1 MCGPRNTTCSVSW
14 PFLWAGHPP
23 ELPLRRAAGSCCVS
37 SPCCGLAVQS
47 LLSQWGHILSSSSH
61 PGDPAPSPW
70 ACGDGAEL
78 CWTSPVLLAPG
89 LCRCRQ
95 WDWQARSRGMD
106 SPQCPVEMAEF
117 PKVGQVNSL
126 TRADLLVTM
135 DIAQLY
141 TNNPP

>member
-14 PFLWAGHPP
+14 PFFWAGHPP

-47 LLSQWGHILSSSSH
+47 LLSQWGHILSSSH

-78 CWTSPVLLAPG
+78 CWTSPVPLAPG

-95 WDWQARSRGMD
+95 WDWRAGSRGMD
-106 SPQCPVEMAEF
+106 SPHCPVEMAEF